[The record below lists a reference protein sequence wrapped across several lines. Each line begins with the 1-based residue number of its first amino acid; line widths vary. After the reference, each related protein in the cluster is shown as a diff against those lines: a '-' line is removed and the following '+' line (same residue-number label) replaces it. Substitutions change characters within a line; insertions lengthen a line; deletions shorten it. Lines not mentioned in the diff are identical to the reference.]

1 MTALTSASSVG
12 RGTRLGGGLVSGLAV
27 VVALAL
33 MPQQAPAAE
42 YTVGLG
48 AALIPDYEG
57 SDDYKA
63 APNWLFSAN
72 NLYDPN
78 TFVRITGPE
87 LRSNFV
93 PHPQMRA
100 GLWGRYVPE
109 RDDVDNNRVDNL
121 DNTDLSVMVG
131 ATVGWDLF
139 PQPTLALTPAIDAGG
154 DVANGNGYL
163 VTPRLSYFN
172 ALPDSKF
179 SLGSEVFA
187 TWASDDYMQEYF
199 GIGAR
204 ASDRSGLNE
213 YDADAGFKD
222 FGFGITTT
230 YSFTDH
236 WSTTLAAQ
244 YKRMLNDA
252 EDSPI
257 VNDEGNENQFLAAF
271 TVNYKF

>member
-1 MTALTSASSVG
+1 MTAHSLASSAG
-12 RGTRLGGGLVSGLAV
+12 RSARLGGALVSGL
-27 VVALAL
+27 VVAAVLAVAAQ
-33 MPQQAPAAE
+33 PAQAAD

-48 AALIPDYEG
+48 AALVPDYEG
-57 SDDYKA
+57 SDDYTA
-63 APNWLFSAN
+63 APNWLFSATD
-72 NLYDPN
+72 LYDPN
-78 TFVRITGPE
+78 TFVRITGPV

-100 GLWGRYVPE
+100 GLWGQYVPE
-109 RDDVDNNRVDNL
+109 RDDVDNNRVDDL

-131 ATVGWDLF
+131 GTVGWDLF
-139 PQPTLALTPAIDAGG
+139 PQPTLSLTPAIDAGG

-172 ALPDSKF
+172 ALPESKF

-187 TWASDDYMQEYF
+187 TWASDDYMEEYF
-199 GIGAR
+199 GIGQR
-204 ASDRSGLNE
+204 ASARSGLDTYN
-213 YDADAGFKD
+213 ADAGFKD
-222 FGFGITTT
+222 FGFGVTTT
-230 YSFTDH
+230 YSFTET

-252 EDSPI
+252 EDSPV
-257 VNDEGNENQFLAAF
+257 VNDVGNENQFLAAF